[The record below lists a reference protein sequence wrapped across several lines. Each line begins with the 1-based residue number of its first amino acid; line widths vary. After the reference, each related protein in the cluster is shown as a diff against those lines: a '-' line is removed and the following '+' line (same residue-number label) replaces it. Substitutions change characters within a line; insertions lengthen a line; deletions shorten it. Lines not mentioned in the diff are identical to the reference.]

1 MAKQTI
7 SEQTQKV
14 LFMLYRKLRNI
25 RLPVDLQLKLFDTLI
40 FPAQLYGCEI
50 WGFGNYNIF
59 EKTQLQFCKHILK
72 LRSSTPNYMI
82 CGELGRIPVDIT
94 IKLRM
99 ACFWNKLIQNTSKLS
114 VIMYKVMLFLSNT
127 KNS

>member
-114 VIMYKVMLFLSNT
+114 VIM
-127 KNS
+127 